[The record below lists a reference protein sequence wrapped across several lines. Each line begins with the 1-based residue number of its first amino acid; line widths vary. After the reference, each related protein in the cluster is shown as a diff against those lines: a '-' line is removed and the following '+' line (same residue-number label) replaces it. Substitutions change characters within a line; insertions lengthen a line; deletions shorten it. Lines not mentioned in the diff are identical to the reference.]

1 MAISA
6 DDVPSA
12 ALWLASPPSRLR
24 RYGGQPPS
32 GLVNR
37 SVQLDDPPL
46 DKNRKGWLAN
56 RSSLV
61 NAGERRLVA
70 QICPR
75 WNRLQPWFELVGAF
89 KEPHNPPA
97 QRFTLF

>member
-12 ALWLASPPSRLR
+12 ALWRASPPSRLR

-37 SVQLDDPPL
+37 SVQLDGPPL
-46 DKNRKGWLAN
+46 DKNQKGWLAN
-56 RSSLV
+56 RSSLM
-61 NAGERRLVA
+61 NAGERRLVDQNSGSWN
-70 QICPR
+70 QIAP
-75 WNRLQPWFELVGAF
+75 WLKRLNALRLA
-89 KEPHNPPA
+89 A
-97 QRFTLF
+97 